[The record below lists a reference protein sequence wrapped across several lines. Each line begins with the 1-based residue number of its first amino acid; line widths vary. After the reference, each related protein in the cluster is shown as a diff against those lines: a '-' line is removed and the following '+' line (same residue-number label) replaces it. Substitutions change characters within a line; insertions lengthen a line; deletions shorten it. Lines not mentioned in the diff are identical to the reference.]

1 MGDWVDDAKKYAGKN
16 AVDKAPLSKWQ
27 DRGTGKP
34 VKRGESQQNT
44 DNQPGLKG
52 SKKK

>member
-1 MGDWVDDAKKYAGKN
+1 MGDWVDEARSKYAGKN
-16 AVDKAPLSKWQ
+16 DPPEKWT

-34 VKRGESQQNT
+34 VKRGEAQKNT